1 MPKLDHIHTAPQK
14 ILILGANGQLG
25 QAFAHMFEAKFALT
39 QQGLAGDC
47 VETKTGHIPLGSNQA
62 SAQNPNKYKRIN
74 ELILTLP
81 GPSQGG
87 PDLSTEQGLQAL
99 ERYLLS
105 HRPSLVINAV
115 AYTAVDQAEQELD
128 KAYQLNTALPERLVK
143 ILAQWQGRLIHFST
157 DYVFNPKYDSTAFQ
171 GDTTKRCVVGD
182 GVESFT
188 PYHDLSKCT
197 EDAVAEPINTY
208 GLSKLAGEQAVMQ
221 SGLSLL
227 LIRTS
232 WLYSKSGHNF
242 FTIMRRLMQSQEQ
255 VTVVNDQWGV
265 PSSVDFVARYTWA
278 LQQQGA
284 QGLFHVVPDG
294 VCTWFEFA
302 HTIAKELKAVGEDLR
317 VTEILAQT
325 YQQYQTQRQQVAKMD
340 AQSVKR
346 VADRPAYAVL
356 DNTKLKR
363 TLGLAELTSWQE
375 SLQELVQS

>member
-25 QAFAHMFEAKFALT
+25 QAFAHMFEAKLALT
-39 QQGLAGDC
+39 QQGVAGDY
-47 VETKTGHIPLGSNQA
+47 VETTAKHRLLGSNQA
-62 SAQNPNKYKRIN
+62 SAQNQNRYKRIN
-74 ELILTLP
+74 ESILTLH

-197 EDAVAEPINTY
+197 EDAVA
-208 GLSKLAGEQAVMQ
+208 
-221 SGLSLL
+221 
-227 LIRTS
+227 
-232 WLYSKSGHNF
+232 
-242 FTIMRRLMQSQEQ
+242 
-255 VTVVNDQWGV
+255 
-265 PSSVDFVARYTWA
+265 
-278 LQQQGA
+278 
-284 QGLFHVVPDG
+284 
-294 VCTWFEFA
+294 
-302 HTIAKELKAVGEDLR
+302 
-317 VTEILAQT
+317 
-325 YQQYQTQRQQVAKMD
+325 
-340 AQSVKR
+340 
-346 VADRPAYAVL
+346 
-356 DNTKLKR
+356 
-363 TLGLAELTSWQE
+363 
-375 SLQELVQS
+375 